1 MSCNWGTELW
11 DQFDNLE
18 KHTSWGIDFLERYTK
33 FVKERAD
40 IELSYAKQIRSLS
53 KKYHPKRN
61 REDESRYTWFVAFA
75 ATLQQLNELAIQR
88 EDLAE
93 NLNAQIVCELT
104 RYTQELKAER
114 KSHFQDGR
122 RAQQHIE
129 SSWKQLESSKRRFE
143 RDCKEAERA
152 QHVSDKIDLDNKT
165 DGEKRCSLKARQ
177 TAQQKQQAA
186 EESRKDYVTS
196 LNQFNQDQHQHYHT
210 LVPVIY
216 QRIQDMEE
224 RRIERIGEAMRSLA
238 EAERKVLPVVSRCLD
253 AMMEAAE
260 SIQPRKDTRQVV
272 EVHKSGF
279 DPPGDVEF
287 EDYSATMRRSISE
300 SSYLDNRTE
309 ERRQSR
315 KLWPFIRKTKLLTLL
330 SSPRQPP
337 PPPPTS
343 PSPGGMANSPQSPPT
358 ATREPITQRL
368 NDLMTSGYR
377 TRKQCLRSLKRGL
390 SLKLGSSPADC
401 SHLPPEQRR
410 KKLQGRINNMNQEI
424 QRERE
429 QRDALLKMREV
440 YERSPQMG
448 DASSLEPR
456 LDEVK
461 QNLHRLEEE
470 LRRNQV
476 WLSEADSRL
485 SDHSTRRQS
494 GGCGLNSQA
503 TTPGSTSLKQLDNR
517 SPASRES
524 PDGSYTEDHSAE
536 LHFKSRSS
544 EFDDD
549 FDDEE
554 PLPSIGTCKSLYP
567 FQGQNEGTLSMLEGE
582 LLSVVE
588 EDKGDGWTRVR
599 RNLEE
604 EGYVPTSYI
613 KVFLDSSAKGFVQNS
628 RLV

>member
-18 KHTSWGIDFLERYTK
+18 KHTSCGIDFLERYSK
-33 FVKERAD
+33 FLRERAD

-53 KKYHPKRN
+53 KKYHPKRS
-61 REDESRYTWFVAFA
+61 REDESRYSWCLAFA
-75 ATLQQLNELAIQR
+75 ATLRQLNELSVQR
-88 EDLAE
+88 EEFAE
-93 NLNAQIVCELT
+93 NLNTQIVCELT
-104 RYTQELKAER
+104 RYTQEVKTER
-114 KSHFQDGR
+114 KNHFQDGR

-129 SSWKQLESSKRRFE
+129 GSWKQLESSKRRFE

-152 QHVSDKIDLDNKT
+152 QQVSDRIDLDNKT

-177 TAQQKQQAA
+177 TAQQKKQAA

-224 RRIERIGEAMRSLA
+224 RRIERVCEAMRSSA
-238 EAERKVLPVVSRCLD
+238 EAERKVLPAAGRSLEV
-253 AMMEAAE
+253 MMEAAE
-260 SIQPRKDTRQVV
+260 GIQPRMDARQVV
-272 EVHKSGF
+272 EVYKSGF
-279 DPPGDVEF
+279 DPPGDVEL
-287 EDYSATMRRSISE
+287 EDYSASMRRSISE
-300 SSYLDNRTE
+300 SSYLDNRGE
-309 ERRQSR
+309 GRRPSR
-315 KLWPFIRKTKLLTLL
+315 KLWPFIRKNK
-330 SSPRQPP
+330 
-337 PPPPTS
+337 
-343 PSPGGMANSPQSPPT
+343 
-358 ATREPITQRL
+358 
-368 NDLMTSGYR
+368 
-377 TRKQCLRSLKRGL
+377 L
-390 SLKLGSSPADC
+390 SLKLGSGPADC

-410 KKLQGRINNMNQEI
+410 KKLQSRMNNINQEI

-448 DASSLEPR
+448 DAGSLEPR
-456 LDEVK
+456 LEEVK
-461 QNLHRLEEE
+461 LSLQRLEEE
-470 LRRNQV
+470 LRKHQA
-476 WLSEADSRL
+476 WFSEADSRL
-485 SDHSTRRQS
+485 SENGSRRQS
-494 GGCGLNSQA
+494 GGCGSNSQV
-503 TTPGSTSLKQLDNR
+503 TTPGSSSLKQLDNR

-524 PDGSYTEDHSAE
+524 PDGSYTEDNSAE

-567 FQGQNEGTLSMLEGE
+567 FQGQNEGTLSMVEGE

-613 KVFLDSSAKGFVQNS
+613 KVFLESSAKGFVQSS